1 MKILLIHSDFIEFEA
16 RQKAIKAAEEWN
28 EQKKRMEEC
37 LVVFTAVE
45 KRDEAD
51 LKKATE
57 MLVKEIKDV
66 AEKVKTKNIVL
77 YPYAHLSSSLSS
89 PRSAQDVLEEA
100 EKILKKDF
108 TVIHAP
114 FGWYKAF
121 NLKAKGHPLA
131 ELSREIDITKAV
143 EAKEQERKRVKGE
156 RKLSDTKYRDTA
168 TVSPLAKELSENDHR
183 RLGQILDLYS
193 FQEYASGMVFFHPK
207 GLVIRNQLI
216 DFWREVH
223 RKEGYKE
230 INTPIIMNKSVWE
243 MSGHWE
249 HYRDFMFLT
258 KIEDNDFGI
267 KPMNCAGAILVF
279 KSGTR
284 SYKELPLKLCE
295 MGQVHRNELSGVL
308 SGLFRVRY
316 FTQDDAHIFVTED
329 QIEDEVQKVVKMVDH
344 FYKIFGFKYHVELST
359 RPDKFMGSAELW
371 DKGEKYLAEALKKKG
386 IKYKVNKG
394 DGAFYGPKIDFHLED
409 SLGRSWQCA
418 TIQVDFQMPKRFSA
432 TYMGED
438 NKPHTPVIIHR
449 VIYGAIERF
458 IGILVEHYKGAFPVW
473 LSPIQVRILSFTDKN
488 EKKSKE
494 ILEELSE
501 AGIRADS
508 DLRSATVEYKVRDA
522 EVQKINY
529 IIVIGD
535 KEEKSN
541 TIAVRKR
548 GTSKVEYG
556 VKMSDFLKQIKKEI
570 EEKK

>member
-28 EQKKRMEEC
+28 EGKKRVEEC

-57 MLVKEIKDV
+57 MLVKEITNV
-66 AEKVKTKNIVL
+66 AGQVKTKNIVL

-89 PRSAQDVLEEA
+89 PRAAQDVLEEA
-100 EKILKKDF
+100 EKLLKKDF
-108 TVIHAP
+108 SVSHAP

-121 NLKAKGHPLA
+121 TLKAKGHPLA
-131 ELSREIDITKAV
+131 ELSREIDITKTA
-143 EAKEQERKRVKGE
+143 EVKGE
-156 RKLSDTKYRDTA
+156 KKK
-168 TVSPLAKELSENDHR
+168 VSKKTEKQEEHKELSEFDHR
-183 RLGQILDLYS
+183 RLGRILDLYS
-193 FQEYASGMVFFHPK
+193 FQEYAPGMVFFHPK

-223 RKEGYKE
+223 KKEGYKE

-249 HYRDFMFLT
+249 HYRDNMFLT
-258 KIEDNDFGI
+258 KIEDNDFAI
-267 KPMNCAGAILVF
+267 KPMNCAGAILIF
-279 KSGTR
+279 KTGTR
-284 SYKELPLKLCE
+284 SYKELPLRLSE
-295 MGQVHRNELSGVL
+295 LGQVHRNELSGVL

-329 QIEDEVQKVVKMVDH
+329 MIEEEVGRVVKIIDH

-359 RPDKFMGSAELW
+359 RPEKYMGSLELW
-371 DKGEKYLAEALKKKG
+371 DKAEKSLENVLKKRG
-386 IKYKVNKG
+386 MKYKINKD
-394 DGAFYGPKIDFHLED
+394 DGSFYGPKIDFHLED
-409 SLGRSWQCA
+409 SLGRTWQCA
-418 TIQVDFQMPKRFSA
+418 TIQVDFQMPKRFNA
-432 TYMGED
+432 TYIGED

-449 VIYGAIERF
+449 VVYGAIERF
-458 IGILVEHYKGAFPVW
+458 LGILVEHYKGAFPTW
-473 LSPIQVRILSFTDKN
+473 LSPVQVRIISFTDKN
-488 EKKSKE
+488 EKKAKE
-494 ILEELSE
+494 VMNELTE
-501 AGIRADS
+501 AGIRTDS
-508 DLRSATVEYKVRDA
+508 DFRSATVEYKVRDA
-522 EVQKINY
+522 EVQKIPY

-535 KEEKSN
+535 KEEQNN

-548 GTSKVEYG
+548 GSNKVEFG
-556 VKMSDFLKQIKKEI
+556 IKLPDFLKQIKKEI

>member
-16 RQKAIKAAEEWN
+16 RQKAIKAAEDWN
-28 EQKKRMEEC
+28 EPKKRMEEC

-45 KRDEAD
+45 KRDEPE

-57 MLVKEIKDV
+57 MLVKEIIDV

-100 EKILKKDF
+100 EKLLKNDF
-108 TVIHAP
+108 NVIHAP

-121 NLKAKGHPLA
+121 NIKAKGHPLS
-131 ELSREIDITKAV
+131 ELSREIDITKSTGA
-143 EAKEQERKRVKGE
+143 EEEKKKEIKRKRVKGE
-156 RKLSDTKYRDTA
+156 TL
-168 TVSPLAKELSENDHR
+168 VSPLPKELSENDHR
-183 RLGQILDLYS
+183 HLGKLLDLYS
-193 FQEYASGMVFFHPK
+193 FQEYAPGMVFFHPK

-223 RKEGYKE
+223 KKEGYRE
-230 INTPIIMNKSVWE
+230 INTPILMNKSVWE

-473 LSPIQVRILSFTDKN
+473 LSPIQVRVISFTDKN
-488 EKKSKE
+488 EKKAKE
-494 ILEELSE
+494 VMNELTE
-501 AGIRADS
+501 AGIRTDS
-508 DLRSATVEYKVRDA
+508 DFRSATVEYKVRDA